1 MDYLWNIL
9 NKSIQQE
16 YLNDIITT
24 VVFFDL
30 IEIFKLAKSDS
41 AVQRTSR
48 SRVVDPTVYNQH
60 IYICLLRKRNSFF
73 IKLKCLR

>member
-41 AVQRTSR
+41 AVHRTSW
-48 SRVVDPTVYNQH
+48 SRDVDPTVYRQH
-60 IYICLLRKRNSFF
+60 IYICLSRKRNFF
-73 IKLKCLR
+73 L